1 LLSSLNFLKFVL
13 SSSNSGTYSYKTSLF
28 ISISS
33 TSILSS
39 NLTPVTSLYTAFEFV
54 DSDQLIFTNSD
65 RVLLGNLCVLNNT
78 PIRYAENLDI
88 QVNLRYNDKFNADII
103 SWGDISEIT
112 ESNPFYDVNSGLR
125 HKELQSALQCIIDG
139 EELSLSNIVALNE
152 IRIPVY
158 IDMQRIGNPISK
170 PLNT

>member
-1 LLSSLNFLKFVL
+1 MHFTGSNNNLKGATLKQIKLTNYDNNYQVLISPNAIVDCSDVKLSEFVVKYTIH
-13 SSSNSGTYSYKTSLF
+13 GIKDKGGAETSVSDEVLVHMHK
-28 ISISS
+28 SA
-33 TSILSS
+33 
-39 NLTPVTSLYTAFEFV
+39 PSLYTAFEFV

-112 ESNPFYDVNSGLR
+112 EKAEKIADNV
-125 HKELQSALQCIIDG
+125 II
-139 EELSLSNIVALNE
+139 I
-152 IRIPVY
+152 
-158 IDMQRIGNPISK
+158 
-170 PLNT
+170 